1 MSDSKIPVGGGPRVT
16 ALGGGTGLSTMLR
29 GLKYYTNNLTAIVTV
44 ADDGLGFDPA
54 APAPEESIGLNNV
67 RRRLS
72 RFPGC
77 GIEIFSAPGR
87 GTRVVLSYPKTSVKK
102 LANSIQLSQ

>member
-44 ADDGLGFDPA
+44 ADAVSYTHLDVYKRQAQEWVNFWRSQKEGEPSPG
-54 APAPEESIGLNNV
+54 V
-67 RRRLS
+67 RPYS
-72 RFPGC
+72 R
-77 GIEIFSAPGR
+77 A
-87 GTRVVLSYPKTSVKK
+87 
-102 LANSIQLSQ
+102 